1 MVSAPGCG
9 TVCAL
14 VMLGGRTS
22 GPPHMGERL
31 RLVARLL
38 EGETMAV
45 LCREFEISRKLC
57 VGLGA

>member
-1 MVSAPGCG
+1 M
-9 TVCAL
+9 CAL

-22 GPPHMGERL
+22 GPPHMDERL